1 MAPEMENL
9 LTLSNPLATVE
20 QLASSSSGLDGI
32 PLSLESSI
40 RYAGLQI
47 TQAAGILLRLPQE
60 IIAQAMVIF
69 TRFYIGPEGGSFRTN
84 GAKVGL
90 PLRISFHSFP
100 RLMYVQD
107 VSAASIYIAAK
118 LSADARTTRSVCN
131 VYAYLMSGP
140 TRKMFPNA
148 PEHNPESYFLSE
160 GDYHSAR
167 ALLVQTETF
176 VLRTLSFDTK
186 VVVPHHIALTY
197 LQTLGVLPPVPSSQS
212 RDLASRTL
220 AYLNL
225 ALFSPQLVYV
235 THQPTT
241 LAVAAVYLAA
251 REVGVKLPSNE
262 WWEVFDVER
271 EELGFLVVALR
282 SCEGWVKTEKARW
295 HERSCPLTADEVEL
309 ELKGLHAEV

>member
-1 MAPEMENL
+1 MTPEMENL
-9 LTLSNPLATVE
+9 LTLSNSLATVE
-20 QLASSSSGLDGI
+20 QLSSSSSGLDGI
-32 PLSLESSI
+32 PLALESSI

-84 GAKVGL
+84 GAK
-90 PLRISFHSFP
+90 
-100 RLMYVQD
+100 D

-160 GDYHSAR
+160 GNYHSAR
-167 ALLVQTETF
+167 ALLVQTETI

-197 LQTLGVLPPVPSSQS
+197 LQTLGVLPPVPSSHS
-212 RDLASRTL
+212 RALASRTL

-282 SCEGWVKTEKARW
+282 SCEGWVKAEKARW
-295 HERSCPLTADEVEL
+295 HERSCPLTVDEVEL
-309 ELKGLHAEV
+309 ELRGLHAEV